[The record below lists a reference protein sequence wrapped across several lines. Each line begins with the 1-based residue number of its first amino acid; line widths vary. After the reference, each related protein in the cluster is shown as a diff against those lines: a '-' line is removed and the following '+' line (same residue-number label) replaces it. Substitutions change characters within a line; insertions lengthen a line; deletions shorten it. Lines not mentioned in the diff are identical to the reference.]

1 MTTENGRRVSNNSSM
16 KIIVYGNNIVKAI
29 GILNKKLKKDGLFKE
44 LKERTAFQTNGERRR
59 IALLR
64 AKSREK
70 KAKEKSVRLFTMWEQ
85 NFMSRRGGR

>member
-1 MTTENGRRVSNNSSM
+1 MTTENGRRVSNSSM

-29 GILNKKLKKDGLFKE
+29 GILNKKLKKDGLFRE

-85 NFMSRRGGR
+85 NFMSRRGR

>member
-1 MTTENGRRVSNNSSM
+1 M

>member
-1 MTTENGRRVSNNSSM
+1 MTTENGRRFYNNSSM